1 MEEQNTFLSKFKRKD
16 KKKFKETKVG
26 VFIKDKAPE
35 ILDTVGDLLPDAGV
49 LGVVKNLVNMSDKF
63 TPEEKEIVNLDLN
76 QMYEAEVKDRDSAR
90 NRELEMSKAGKN
102 DFLFTLTGLI
112 GLATFCF
119 IVYAIAFLQICF
131 IVYAIAFLQIPDT
144 NKEIWIHLIGISEG
158 VVLSI
163 FGYYFGSAMKKN
175 IN

>member
-1 MEEQNTFLSKFKRKD
+1 MEERNTFLSKFKRKD
-16 KKKFKETKVG
+16 KKKFKDTKVG

-90 NRELEMSKAGKN
+90 NRELEMSKAGKH

-119 IVYAIAFLQICF
+119 IVYAIAFLQI
-131 IVYAIAFLQIPDT
+131 PDA

-175 IN
+175 VN